1 MTCRDSCFRSHQVGG
16 HTRYALH
23 GRFACFAE
31 PGIPLAHAG
40 SHEQAIPKAVVAH
53 GKKGVGGGW
62 IPWCA
67 CTRPVAF
74 LHSPAAMRGDC

>member
-1 MTCRDSCFRSHQVGG
+1 MYIMTCREFRRSCQQVGW

-23 GRFACFAE
+23 SCFACFAE
-31 PGIPLAHAG
+31 PCIPLVHTG

-53 GKKGVGGGW
+53 GRHRLAGGW
-62 IPWCA
+62 IPWCP

-74 LHSPAAMRGDC
+74 LHSPAQV